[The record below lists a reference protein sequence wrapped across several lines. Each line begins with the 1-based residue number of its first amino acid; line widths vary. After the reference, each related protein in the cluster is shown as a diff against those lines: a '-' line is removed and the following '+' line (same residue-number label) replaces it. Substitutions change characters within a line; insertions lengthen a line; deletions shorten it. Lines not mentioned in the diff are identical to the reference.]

1 MFMISWNGFDAD
13 KLYLVH
19 AYFMMELIKMALSI
33 IKTIEMI
40 SVMLG
45 WYPEYQQIENDYLW
59 VAN

>member
-1 MFMISWNGFDAD
+1 MISWNGFDAD

-19 AYFMMELIKMALSI
+19 TYFMMELIKMALSI

>member
-1 MFMISWNGFDAD
+1 MISWNGFDAD

-19 AYFMMELIKMALSI
+19 TYFMMELIKMALSI

-40 SVMLG
+40 SVRLG
-45 WYPEYQQIENDYLW
+45 WHPEYQQIENDYLW